1 MDNSRYK
8 EPSEAIKLIH
18 AYLSDPEFSFN
29 YFNRHKT
36 NADGNPWKLMDC
48 QLDYSLGP
56 LISNQIVIA
65 SGRDCGKCLISSSKI
80 LLKDGTYSEIG
91 NFINQWIDIESF
103 NEDTRKIEW
112 SKAFVTDNGE
122 QECVEMILENGLKTT
137 VTKNHPFLINN
148 GNYDEWIE
156 IRNLNIGD
164 KIVTIEQDYLVEC
177 DIVEIN
183 NVGVHPTVSADV
195 DNNTHIVD
203 GILSHNSSSLESMMF
218 RVAITNPNKKTA
230 YIVLNEKHMRGVA
243 ENLEAYF
250 NRDDFTRSFYT
261 GYIKKER
268 KFYLNN
274 GHTIEIRIVG
284 QDNTGAKSLV
294 ALHVDWM
301 IVDEAQLLKR
311 RLLGELMPGLNKG
324 GILVIA
330 GVPND
335 IRDTI
340 LYKYCS
346 DPFTMYYKY
355 KSEETERWD
364 EEKERK
370 AIDICK
376 GKNTIL
382 YKQLYLAEWNDALEA
397 VFRPSK
403 LVEAISKDIKFG
415 YCNYVGEKAINLI
428 PQLNLPVV
436 SKKYDFYII
445 GGDMGHTERSPL
457 HASVLGVYEKKRT
470 IDGISR
476 TEKHY
481 DLVYRLQI
489 AQMSAY
495 DTSKVWNYLMDY
507 FGCRHACLDAQNYG
521 DAIYKNLINDDIFPD
536 TYKRNLKYVIPL
548 LFSSTVVT
556 GTIKTFNQTTQEEVE
571 EEQVVAVKVA
581 TTDKLVEIL
590 EDDRFHIAYDDA
602 GQTEFSDVVEILQAE
617 AQKHTLHKR
626 HIRTYTNQVND
637 HCFVGD
643 TLVTTDKGDVAIKD
657 IRKGDMVLTR
667 HGHMKVLKS
676 WKTIEDAKVTKY
688 IINGEKLICTSN
700 HKILINNKWTSI
712 SELVVGD
719 IIMKTHQ
726 VCQGYDVTVNTLE
739 IYDMEPEDVYDI
751 TVDNHH
757 EFFANNILV
766 HNCSDSL
773 RCCAHVIMHV
783 VEQGYVLM
791 KDDRDIAKPIKL
803 KKGLFKQNKKFKT
816 IRRI

>member
-18 AYLSDPEFSFN
+18 AYLADPEFSFN

-36 NADGNPWKLMDC
+36 NADGNPWKLMNC
-48 QLDYSLGP
+48 QLDYSMGP
-56 LISNQIVIA
+56 LLSNQIVIA
-65 SGRDCGKCLISSSKI
+65 SGRDAGK
-80 LLKDGTYSEIG
+80 
-91 NFINQWIDIESF
+91 
-103 NEDTRKIEW
+103 
-112 SKAFVTDNGE
+112 
-122 QECVEMILENGLKTT
+122 
-137 VTKNHPFLINN
+137 
-148 GNYDEWIE
+148 
-156 IRNLNIGD
+156 
-164 KIVTIEQDYLVEC
+164 
-177 DIVEIN
+177 
-183 NVGVHPTVSADV
+183 
-195 DNNTHIVD
+195 
-203 GILSHNSSSLESMMF
+203 SSSLESMMF
-218 RVAITNPNKKTA
+218 RIAITNPNKKTG

-243 ENLEAYF
+243 ENLDAYF
-250 NRDDFTRSFYT
+250 NRDDFTRSFYV

-284 QDNTGAKSLV
+284 QDTTGSKALV

-301 IVDEAQLLKR
+301 IVDEAQLLKH
-311 RLLGELMPGLNKG
+311 RLLGELIPGLNTG
-324 GILVIA
+324 GVMVVA

-346 DPFTMYYKY
+346 DQFTMYYKY
-355 KSEETERWD
+355 TSEETERWG

-370 AIDICK
+370 AVDICK

-403 LVEAISKDIKFG
+403 LVESISKDIKFG
-415 YCNYVGEKAINLI
+415 YCDYVGEKSVDLI
-428 PQLNLPVV
+428 PQLNLPMV

-457 HASVLGVYEKKRT
+457 HASILGVYEKTRKL
-470 IDGISR
+470 DGITR

-495 DTSKVWNYLMDY
+495 DTSKVWNFLMDY
-507 FGCRHACLDAQNYG
+507 FGCRHSCLDAQNYG
-521 DAIYKNLINDDIFPD
+521 DAIYKNLINEDIFPD
-536 TYKRNLKYVIPL
+536 TYRRNLKYVIPL
-548 LFSSTVVT
+548 LFSSTVIT
-556 GTIKTFNQTTQEEVE
+556 GIIKTFDQITQEEIE
-571 EEQVVAVKVA
+571 EEQAVAAKVA

-590 EDDRFHIAYDDA
+590 EDDRFHISYDDS

-617 AQKHTLHKR
+617 AQKYTMHKR
-626 HIRTYTNQVND
+626 HTRTYTNQVND

-643 TLVTTDKGDVAIKD
+643 TLVTTDNGRVAIKD
-657 IRKGDMVLTR
+657 IQKGDMVLTR

-676 WKTIEDAKVTKY
+676 WKTIEDAEVTKY
-688 IINGEKLICTSN
+688 VINGEALICTSN
-700 HKILINNKWTSI
+700 HKILINNRWTPI
-712 SELVVGD
+712 AELVVGD

-726 VCQGYDVTVNTLE
+726 VCQNYDVTVSTLE
-739 IYDMEPEDVYDI
+739 TYSMEPQDVYDI
-751 TVDNHH
+751 TVEHHH

-773 RCCAHVIMHV
+773 RCCAHVIMQV

-791 KDDRDIAKPIKL
+791 KDEGNIAKPVKL
-803 KKGLFKQNKKFKT
+803 KKGLFKRGKKFKT